1 MVSKSLDIHTA
12 SLAPFEPS
20 KRRLLLELAPGA
32 LTAILWDKDKNLPV
46 AVEVFNGDIT
56 KASERQVITEQ
67 SRLLA
72 YKDLETLVFSA
83 FPNILPV
90 PSFLYS
96 PTAAQ
101 EQLNLLFGQNNQLYT
116 GGDVIAAHSMVL
128 SWQMPATV
136 HQFLVNRFKVLQVKH
151 LVTHLID
158 NFKLGENVAGYIV
171 VYGSLV
177 WIVVYQ
183 NGQLLL
189 AKSVEV
195 AHPDDL
201 SYQLLNICKQF
212 SLPPAQI
219 FWQIAGMVQSDSPM
233 WAGVS
238 RFFEHV
244 EELPLQGQLPE
255 DLPGYY
261 FAHLF

>member
-20 KRRLLLELAPGA
+20 KRRLVLELAPHA

-56 KASERQVITEQ
+56 KAGERQLIMEQ
-67 SRLLA
+67 SRLLG
-72 YKDLETLVFSA
+72 YKDLETLVISA

-90 PSFLYS
+90 PSFLYT
-96 PTAAQ
+96 PTSAQ
-101 EQLNLLFGQNNQLYT
+101 EQLNLLFGQNNNLYT
-116 GGDVIAAHSMVL
+116 GGDVIAEHSMVL
-128 SWQMPATV
+128 NWQMPTTV
-136 HQFLVNRFKVLQVKH
+136 HQFLVNRFKVLQVRH
-151 LVTHLID
+151 LVTNLL
-158 NFKLGENVAGYIV
+158 NSFKQNEAAQGNIV

-177 WIVVYQ
+177 WIALWQ
-183 NGQLLL
+183 NEQLLL
-189 AKSVEV
+189 AKSAEIGH
-195 AHPDDL
+195 ADDL

-212 SLPPAQI
+212 SIDPAQI
-219 FWQIAGMVQSDSPM
+219 TWQLSGMVAQDSPM
-233 WAGVS
+233 WAAVS

-244 EELPLQGQLPE
+244 EEMPILVQLPE

>member
-20 KRRLLLELAPGA
+20 KRRLLLELAPNA
-32 LTAILWDKDKNLPV
+32 LTAVLWDKESNLPL

-56 KASERQVITEQ
+56 KAGERQVIAEQ

-72 YKDLETLVFSA
+72 YKDLETVVISA

-90 PSFLYS
+90 PSFLYT

-101 EQLNLLFGQNNQLYT
+101 EQLNVLFGQNNTLYT
-116 GGDVIAAHSMVL
+116 GGDVIADHSMVL
-128 SWQMPATV
+128 SWQMPTTV
-136 HQFLVNRFKVLQVKH
+136 HQFLVNRFKVLQVRH
-151 LVTHLID
+151 LATQLIH
-158 NFKLGENVAGYIV
+158 NFKSGEPVKGNIV

-177 WIVVYQ
+177 WIVLWQ
-183 NGQLLL
+183 NEQLLL

-201 SYQLLNICKQF
+201 SYQLLNICRQF
-212 SLPPAQI
+212 NLEVAQVY
-219 FWQIAGMVQSDSPM
+219 WQISGMVQQDSPM
-233 WAGVS
+233 WAAVS
-238 RFFEHV
+238 RFFEQV
-244 EELPLQGQLPE
+244 EEMPVQAQLPE